1 MDWGRAK
8 TILILSFLL
17 LNAVLG
23 FQLWSSRSDLLDLE
37 ANPSGA
43 AEEIQRLL
51 KSKNIQV
58 PADIPKDVPKLKE
71 IVAKFDDKLTPGKP
85 MLLQTPFKFDPLINK
100 GAIRDVL
107 SKTGIAKIEAYQ
119 WDPMESMN
127 GNYVFHQMYGNLPMF
142 EVQIELYEKSGMIS
156 TYRQGYV
163 EVQSEGDQ
171 KEQKV
176 ISAYI
181 ALRSLIENFL
191 PSGSIITGVQLGYHG
206 QVYNSQTLNMWP
218 SWRVTL
224 ANGDQYFVHA
234 FNGAVEEPQRNKK

>member
-23 FQLWSSRSDLLDLE
+23 IQLWTSRSDMLDLE
-37 ANPSGA
+37 TNPSGA

-58 PADIPKDVPKLKE
+58 PADIPKDAPKLKE

-85 MLLQTPFKFDPLINK
+85 ISLQTPFKFDPLINK
-100 GAIRDVL
+100 GTIRDVL
-107 SKTGIAKIEAYQ
+107 GRTGIAKFEAYQ
-119 WDPMESMN
+119 WDPMKSVN
-127 GNYVFHQMYGNLPMF
+127 DAYVFHQMYGNLPMF
-142 EVQIELYEKSGMIS
+142 EVQIELYEKNGLIS
-156 TYRQGYV
+156 SYRQGYV

-181 ALRSLIENFL
+181 ALRTLIENFL
-191 PSGSIITGVQLGYHG
+191 PSGSVITGVQLGYHG

>member
-23 FQLWSSRSDLLDLE
+23 IQLWSSRSDLLDLE

-58 PADIPKDVPKLKE
+58 PAEIPKDVPKLKE
-71 IVAKFDDKLTPGKP
+71 IVAKFDENLTPGKP
-85 MLLQTPFKFDPLINK
+85 IPLQKPFKFDPLITK
-100 GAIRDVL
+100 GSFKDVL
-107 SKTGIAKIEAYQ
+107 SKTGIPKIDMYQ
-119 WDPMESMN
+119 WDPMTSVN
-127 GNYVFHQMYGNLPMF
+127 GTYIFHQMYGRLPMF
-142 EVQIELYEKSGMIS
+142 EVQVELQEKAGLVS

-163 EVQSEGDQ
+163 EVQPEGDQ

-191 PSGSIITGVQLGYHG
+191 PQGAVITGVQLGYHG

-218 SWRVTL
+218 SWRVSL
-224 ANGDQYFVHA
+224 SNGDSYFVHA
-234 FNGAVEEPQRNKK
+234 FNGAVEEPQKNKK